1 VGPALAGRGDLG
13 RAEAVVTAIR
23 LPPWSEILA
32 EDAPWGVLLHAGPA
46 GLWLLRS
53 EAEAVDGLEV
63 RVVAGGAC
71 TTAGAL
77 FEEFATALEE
87 EPPEDWAGFEDLV
100 ARGAAIASAL
110 LVSEAGRL
118 LEREP
123 LSFGTLLASLRG
135 AAERRTLRV
144 VFQGRDL
151 APGLL
156 ALLREFGLNEL
167 A

>member
-1 VGPALAGRGDLG
+1 M
-13 RAEAVVTAIR
+13 TAIR
-23 LPPWSEILA
+23 LPPWSELLA
-32 EDAPWGVLLHAGPA
+32 EDAPWGVLLRAGPA

-53 EAEAVDGLEV
+53 EAEAVGGLDV

-71 TTAGAL
+71 GTAGAL
-77 FEEFATALEE
+77 FEEFATALDED
-87 EPPEDWAGFEDLV
+87 PPADWAGFEGLL
-100 ARGAAIASAL
+100 ARGGDPTASAL
-110 LVSEAGRL
+110 LVADAGRL

-123 LSFGTLLASLRG
+123 LAFGTLLASLRG
-135 AAERRTLRV
+135 AAARRTLRV

-156 ALLREFGLNEL
+156 ALLREFGIAEL

>member
-1 VGPALAGRGDLG
+1 
-13 RAEAVVTAIR
+13 VTAIR

-53 EAEAVDGLEV
+53 EAEAVDGLDV

-71 TTAGAL
+71 GMVGAL
-77 FEEFATALEE
+77 FEEFATALDE
-87 EPPEDWAGFEDLV
+87 EPPEDWAGLEVLLG
-100 ARGAAIASAL
+100 RGATASAL
-110 LVSEAGRL
+110 LVTEAGRL

-123 LSFGTLLASLRG
+123 LSLGTLLASLRG
-135 AAERRTLRV
+135 APERRTLRV

-156 ALLREFGLNEL
+156 ELLREFGVAEL